1 MRLLLVMPT
10 GLQVGYDAY
19 FSSSPL
25 GIETVAAHVRHCADV
40 MLADMRGKGHDVEA
54 HAEEL
59 LKNDPDMVGVSVNSA
74 PHTKYTLAL
83 AAAVKRRRPGVRVV
97 LGGQQATFLTDEMMA
112 PGHIDAVIRG
122 EGELTLRDIV
132 TRGSFEGVQGVSW
145 RSNGT
150 IHNEPDRPLIE
161 NMDDVLPPARDLLPD
176 RQRYRV
182 GKYRVEGLETSR
194 GCAHHCSFCSVRN
207 FHRGRWRPKSVQ
219 RVMREVDELLDRC
232 RYPKVIYF
240 VDDNFSTDVRR
251 MEEIC
256 RAIVERKAHDTF
268 FWCQARVDALAKRP
282 DLVEWMGK
290 AHFTAV
296 LLGLETPVARLLKSS
311 GKNITVAQ
319 TMKTIE
325 LLHANDIGAWGT
337 FTLGLPGETLDEAQ
351 ATVDFIPATGVDVAQ
366 ITVATPIPGSNLYDE
381 GKAQGSLVVTD
392 WDQYDFTS
400 PTMKGQLPKK
410 KLDAL
415 MHQAYLKVYLSG
427 RFFRSMFSQRTNL
440 QRLRRTMFG
449 VFWSWIWFLVKEQ
462 VRGLFGLRRKSPQPH
477 RREAPAGK

>member
-1 MRLLLVMPT
+1 MRLVLVMPT

-25 GIETVAAHVRHCADV
+25 GIETLAAHVRDCADV

-59 LKNDPDMVGVSVNSA
+59 LKDEPNLIGVSVNSA
-74 PHTKYTLAL
+74 PHTKYSLAL

-97 LGGQQATFLTDEMMA
+97 LGGQQATFLTEEMMA
-112 PGHIDAVIRG
+112 PGHVDAVIRG
-122 EGELTLRDIV
+122 EGELALRDIV
-132 TRGSFEGVQGVSW
+132 TRGGFEGVPGVSW

-150 IHNEPDRPLIE
+150 IHNEPDRPQIA
-161 NMDDVLPPARDLLPD
+161 NMNDVLPPARDLLSD
-176 RQRYRV
+176 RRRYRV
-182 GKYRVEGLETSR
+182 AKYRVEGIETSR
-194 GCAHHCSFCSVRN
+194 GCPHHCSFCSVRN

-256 RAIVERKAHDTF
+256 RAIVERKDHDTF
-268 FWCQARVDALAKRP
+268 FWCQARVDALAERP

-311 GKNITVAQ
+311 GKNISVEQ
-319 TMKTIE
+319 TMKTIA

-337 FTLGLPGETLDEAQ
+337 FTLGLPGETLDEAH
-351 ATVDFIPATGVDVAQ
+351 ATVGFIPATGVDVAQ
-366 ITVATPIPGSNLYDE
+366 ITVATPIPGSSLYDE
-381 GKAQGSLVVTD
+381 AKARGDLLETD

-400 PTMKGQLPKK
+400 PTMRGQLSKK

-415 MHQAYLKVYLSG
+415 MHRAYLKVYLSN
-427 RFFRSMFSQRTNL
+427 RFIRSMFSQRTNL

-449 VFWSWIWFLVKEQ
+449 VFWSWIWFLVKEHA
-462 VRGLFGLRRKSPQPH
+462 RSWFGLGRKSSGPH
-477 RREAPAGK
+477 RRQSVAGK

>member
-25 GIETVAAHVRHCADV
+25 GIETLAAHVRDLADV
-40 MLADMRGKGHDVEA
+40 KLADMRGRGHDVAA

-59 LKNDPDMVGVSVNSA
+59 LKDAPDMVGMSVNSA

-83 AAAVKRRRPGVRVV
+83 AAQIKQRRPQTRIFM
-97 LGGQQATFLTDEMMA
+97 GGQQATFLPDEMMA
-112 PGHIDAVIRG
+112 DGHIDAVVRG
-122 EGELTLRDIV
+122 EGELTIRDII
-132 TRGSFEGVQGVSW
+132 TRGGFEGVQGVSW
-145 RSNGT
+145 RNNGT
-150 IHNEPDRPLIE
+150 VHHEPDRPQIE
-161 NMDDVLPPARDLLPD
+161 NLDDVLVPARDLLSD
-176 RQRYRV
+176 RERYRV
-182 GKYRVEGLETSR
+182 GKYRVEGMETSR

-219 RVMREVDELLDRC
+219 RVMREVDALLESC
-232 RYPKVIYF
+232 RYKKVIYF

-256 RAIVERKAHDTF
+256 RAIVDRKDDDTY

-311 GKNITVAQ
+311 GKNISVEQ

-325 LLHANDIGAWGT
+325 LLHAHDIGAWGT
-337 FTLGLPGETLDEAQ
+337 FTLGLPGETLEEAK
-351 ATVDFIPATGVDVAQ
+351 ATIEFIPATGVDVAQ

-381 GKAQGSLVVTD
+381 AKANGDLMETD
-392 WDQYDFTS
+392 WDLYDFTS
-400 PTMKGQLPKK
+400 PILRGQLPKK

-415 MHQAYLKVYLSG
+415 MHEAYLKVYLSG

-449 VFWSWIWFLVKEQ
+449 VFWSWIWFLLKEQ
-462 VRGLFGLRRKSPQPH
+462 IPFVRKAKQAQPR
-477 RREAPAGK
+477 RREVM